1 MTHPQ
6 ARIFKI
12 HEFLAHQNDLH
23 LDAGPHGVLML
34 HGLGANSIELAG
46 LARDLHENGF
56 TVYAPHIEGYTF
68 GTATTNWQ
76 AWLREAQEHYWQLKA
91 QCETVSVVGLSMGA
105 TLALMLA
112 SVERPTSIV
121 LLSACLAYNG
131 WSIPFYSFLLRIAP
145 YVPFLQKY
153 RFAEAEPYG
162 IKNEEMRAR
171 VKRALEKDHIA
182 ESGAD
187 ALSYKQISEGLKLA
201 DDIWDHLENIH
212 APALFIHAADDET
225 AHPKSIEQALPL
237 IGSKIKRLHLLGD
250 SYHMVTVDNE
260 RETVNHETSLFLQQ
274 QINACL
280 ETPAFNMSPVVVP
293 ELRRLLRQG

>member
-1 MTHPQ
+1 MTNVSAPKNEL
-6 ARIFKI
+6 R
-12 HEFLAHQNDLH
+12 

-34 HGLGANSIELAG
+34 HGLGANSLELTG
-46 LARDLHENGF
+46 LARHLHQNGF
-56 TVYAPHIEGYTF
+56 TVHVPYMEGYTF
-68 GTATTNWQ
+68 GTAPQTWPD
-76 AWLREAQEHYWQLKA
+76 WLKEAQKHYWNLKE

-112 SVERPTSIV
+112 SVERPTCIV

-131 WSIPFYSFLLRIAP
+131 WAIPFYSFLLRLAP
-145 YVPFLQKY
+145 HIPFLQKY

-171 VKRALEKDHIA
+171 VRRALQQDHVA

-187 ALSYKQISEGLKLA
+187 ALSYKQISQGLKLA
-201 DDIWDHLENIH
+201 DDIWDHLGKIY

-225 AHPKSIEQALPL
+225 AHPKSIEQAMPL
-237 IGSKIKRLHLLGD
+237 LSSKIKRLHLLGD
-250 SYHMVTVDNE
+250 CYHMVTVDNE
-260 RETVNHETSLFLQQ
+260 RDTVNYETCLFLKQQ
-274 QINACL
+274 VNAAL
-280 ETPAFNMSPVVVP
+280 ETPAFELPSIALP